1 MNDVHELFHS
11 VQQLARQM
19 TKALNDALQ
28 PFDIYSSQWTVL
40 FLLKTKGSMTQKEI
54 SDYLAIE
61 APPITRTVQKLV
73 ANGYVRQVKGI
84 DKRTKRIELTEK
96 ALEKYPEWEKA
107 VLQMNQELI
116 QPLTSASKEQLL
128 LLISDWN
135 QQLAIR
141 GKEFE

>member
-96 ALEKYPEWEKA
+96 ALEEYPEWEKA

>member
-19 TKALNDALQ
+19 TKTLNDALQ
-28 PFDIYSSQWTVL
+28 PYDIYSSQWTVL

>member
-1 MNDVHELFHS
+1 
-11 VQQLARQM
+11 
-19 TKALNDALQ
+19 
-28 PFDIYSSQWTVL
+28 
-40 FLLKTKGSMTQKEI
+40 MTQKEI

>member
-11 VQQLARQM
+11 VHQLARQM

-73 ANGYVRQVKGI
+73 ANGYVRQVKGM

-135 QQLAIR
+135 QQLTIR

>member
-107 VLQMNQELI
+107 VLQMNHELI

>member
-11 VQQLARQM
+11 INQLARQM
-19 TKALNDALQ
+19 TKSLNDALQ

-73 ANGYVRQVKGI
+73 ANDYVRQEKGI

-107 VLQMNQELI
+107 VLQMNEELI
-116 QPLTSASKEQLL
+116 QPLTPASQQQLL
-128 LLISDWN
+128 TLISDWN
-135 QQLAIR
+135 QDLSTR